1 MRVAGIHLGVGA
13 VGHTFDPSLTLVLL
27 NFTGADGSTTFT
39 DSSPIPYTFTN
50 NGAQISSFE
59 ISSGFGSSGLFDNSG
74 SSPYRFIE
82 TDTTAPDLR
91 NTDFTIEASIYPTA
105 LNFSR
110 NEIIG
115 AQKASLDLCYA
126 LSISASND
134 LVADFFG
141 TNITHQNTVPLN
153 SKSHVALVR
162 LGDYF
167 TLYLNGVASSS
178 VFVNQSTVDS
188 YNTATTLKVG
198 VGRGGVTS
206 HYTGYIDS
214 LRIRQ
219 EAVYTGNF
227 TPPTA
232 PFTG

>member
-1 MRVAGIHLGVGA
+1 MRVAGIPLGVGQ
-13 VGHTFDPSLTLVLL
+13 VGHTFDPSLTLILL

-59 ISSGFGSSGLFDNSG
+59 ISSGFGSSGLFNNSG
-74 SSPYRFIE
+74 SSPYRYIE

-115 AQKASLDLCYA
+115 AQRVNGDLCYA
-126 LSISASND
+126 LSIGASNG
-134 LVADFFG
+134 LTANFFG
-141 TNITHQNTVPLN
+141 TSITHQNTVLLN

-162 LGDYF
+162 SGDYF

-178 VFVNQSTVDS
+178 VFITQTTVNS

-198 VGRGGVTS
+198 VGVGGS
-206 HYTGYIDS
+206 ASFYTGYIDS